1 MSRKSAGRPK
11 KAGPRK
17 PSGDLRPVNDLG
29 TLELSVHR
37 ATALD
42 PVSAARC
49 LAEIDIAEMQ
59 SRCAAND
66 HEMRQAT
73 AQMGKALESLHSAA
87 NDRRASSTL
96 GLIYARKWITGAQH
110 YAGGKYAN
118 LYIHAVR
125 RVHVRGVLGNLVGGG
140 LGAISS
146 DDPERAAETRVD
158 YLAARKAL
166 NRCGIATAGIV
177 DSVCVFDQLPSLRR
191 LDDLRMGL
199 EVLREHFELVGRRS

>member
-1 MSRKSAGRPK
+1 MSRKSAGRPR

-29 TLELSVHR
+29 TLQLAIHR
-37 ATALD
+37 ANALS
-42 PVSAARC
+42 PLAAAKC
-49 LAEIDIAEMQ
+49 LAEMDIAQIQ
-59 SRCAAND
+59 SQAAGND
-66 HEMRQAT
+66 HEARLASI
-73 AQMGKALESLHSAA
+73 QMGKALEALHSVA

-96 GLIYARKWITGAQH
+96 GLLYARKMITGAQH

-146 DDPERAAETRVD
+146 DDPEKAAETRLD
-158 YLAARKAL
+158 YLAARREL
-166 NRCGIATAGIV
+166 NKCGIATASMV
-177 DSVCVFDQLPSLRR
+177 DSVCVFDQLPIMRR

-199 EVLREHFELVGRRS
+199 EVLREHFERWGR